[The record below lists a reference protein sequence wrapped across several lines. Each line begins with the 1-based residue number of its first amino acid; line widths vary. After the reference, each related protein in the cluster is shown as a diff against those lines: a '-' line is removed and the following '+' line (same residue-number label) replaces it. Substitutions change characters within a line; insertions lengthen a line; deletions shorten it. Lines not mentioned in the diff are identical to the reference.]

1 MWAKRKRQKSAC
13 MWGKMDKCKFKR
25 YHGVPNGTTESPR
38 TFMDRNCG
46 GKHSRQES
54 GNITGIVLETN
65 MTRTRD
71 QGCSKVITTRVD
83 KVVTKSPEELEQLED
98 QVWETD
104 SPKERSKAW
113 TRVKAMLNWSL
124 GLVLVIICFTDTV
137 DVTTI
142 SLDEGCQEILQ
153 TKSIERQYMERPLM
167 RYGNDW
173 NPCAGN

>member
-1 MWAKRKRQKSAC
+1 MDKRK
-13 MWGKMDKCKFKR
+13 FER

-38 TFMDRNCG
+38 TFMDRHYG

-65 MTRTRD
+65 RTRPRD

-83 KVVTKSPEELEQLED
+83 KAVAKSLEELEQLED
-98 QVWETD
+98 QVRETD
-104 SPKERSKAW
+104 SPKEHSRAW

-124 GLVLVIICFTDTV
+124 GLVLAIICLTDTV

-167 RYGNDW
+167 RYRN
-173 NPCAGN
+173 N